1 MFTNDDARF
10 LDRLGARADATLAA
24 VDPSSARLHA
34 TISGL
39 RDALDHSGVDSASR
53 AGVDDL
59 LDAIGWACS
68 SGDRDRARLLAA
80 GLPRAVRELA
90 LPGLRAMRLVDAAQQ
105 IRTLVVLAA

>member
-10 LDRLGARADATLAA
+10 LRRLGTRADAALASA
-24 VDPSSARLHA
+24 DPSSERLHA

-39 RDALDHSGVDSASR
+39 RDALRHSGVDPASR

-68 SGDRDRARLLAA
+68 AGDRERARLLAA
-80 GLPRAVRELA
+80 GLPRAVRELD
-90 LPGLRAMRLVDAAQQ
+90 LPGLRAMRVVDAAQQ